1 MEFNTLT
8 QKEYNQ
14 DMVQTNLR
22 EIFEPNKY
30 IAPKTQSAFDDIR
43 TKLSDIFENFSF
55 LNTGEIDFNS
65 QLNDKFLNLDFGS
78 EFEIDATKIGV
89 NDAIFFVNLLNQNNL
104 ISYAVENNS
113 ISLTTSDNQKINATN
128 SLLNML
134 QSSYDT
140 KKPIRL
146 DFGNDITVILKLDK
160 EGKIQAH
167 FIPGTSETEAYL
179 RNNISCLKQN
189 FDNEEI
195 NYSYLGYSKQQKEK
209 NENKNQKN
217 KKRSNQ

>member
-1 MEFNTLT
+1 MELNTLT
-8 QKEYNQ
+8 QQEYNR
-14 DMVQTNLR
+14 DIVQTNLR
-22 EIFEPNKY
+22 EIFEPGKY

-43 TKLSDIFENFSF
+43 AKLSEIFENFNFISSNE
-55 LNTGEIDFNS
+55 LNFDA

-78 EFEIDATKIGV
+78 EFSIDATKIGV
-89 NDAIFFVNLLNQNNL
+89 NDAIFFINLLNQNNQ
-104 ISYAVENNS
+104 ISYGVENNQ
-113 ISLTTSDNQKINATN
+113 INLLDNNNQKINATN

-167 FIPGTSETEAYL
+167 FIPGTSEAENYL

-189 FDNEEI
+189 FDKEEI
-195 NYSYLGYSKQQKEK
+195 NYSYLGYSKQNKK
-209 NENKNQKN
+209 DENKNSKKQ
-217 KKRSNQ
+217 KRSN

>member
-43 TKLSDIFENFSF
+43 AKLSDIFENFSF

-78 EFEIDATKIGV
+78 EFEIDATKIGI

-104 ISYAVENNS
+104 INYTVENNS
-113 ISLTTSDNQKINATN
+113 ISLTTDDNQKINATN

-134 QSSYDT
+134 QTSFDT

-146 DFGNDITVILKLDK
+146 DFDNDVTVILKLDK

-167 FIPGTSETEAYL
+167 FIPGTSEVETYL
-179 RNNISCLKQN
+179 KNNISCLKQI
-189 FDNEEI
+189 FEDEEI
-195 NYSYLGYSKQQKEK
+195 NYSYLGYSKHKGNKEEK
-209 NENKNQKN
+209 NSKN
-217 KKRSNQ
+217 KKRSN